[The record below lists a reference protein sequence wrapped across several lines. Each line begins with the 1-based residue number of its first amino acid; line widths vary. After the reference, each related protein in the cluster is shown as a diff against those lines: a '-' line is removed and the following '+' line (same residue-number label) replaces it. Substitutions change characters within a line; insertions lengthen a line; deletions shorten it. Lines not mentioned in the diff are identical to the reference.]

1 MKLTTTESSIQASIA
16 GAKRIRMTFVFTLS
30 ILMASAGCEA
40 PNTSAPI
47 TANVTQPDEQTLQ
60 EGDVIKVSFP
70 GTPTLQAEPQTVRL
84 DGRVTLP
91 ILGEVVVR
99 GETPSALEKE
109 LSKKYANQLLS
120 NEVVVT
126 VVSSSAAYFVSGEV
140 LRPGKITPDRPISA
154 LEAIMEAGGF
164 NTDQADTKAVVVIR
178 KENGVTHNYTLNLQL
193 VLDGKDNKQFFLK
206 PFDIVYVPRKFS
218 MF

>member
-16 GAKRIRMTFVFTLS
+16 GAKRVRMTFVFALG
-30 ILMASAGCEA
+30 ILIMAAGCEA
-40 PNTSAPI
+40 PNTSAPLA
-47 TANVTQPDEQTLQ
+47 ANVTQPDEQTLQ

-109 LSKKYANQLLS
+109 LSKRYANQLLS

>member
-16 GAKRIRMTFVFTLS
+16 GTKRVRMTFVFALG
-30 ILMASAGCEA
+30 ILMAAAGCEA
-40 PNTSAPI
+40 PSTSAPLA
-47 TANVTQPDEQTLQ
+47 ANVTQPDEQTLQ

-109 LSKKYANQLLS
+109 LSKRYANQLLS